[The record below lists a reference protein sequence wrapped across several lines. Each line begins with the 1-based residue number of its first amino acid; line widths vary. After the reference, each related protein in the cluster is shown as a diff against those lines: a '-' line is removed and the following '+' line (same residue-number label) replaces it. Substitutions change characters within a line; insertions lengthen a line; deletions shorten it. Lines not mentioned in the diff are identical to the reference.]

1 MVAIG
6 EKVEH
11 VEIGDFVSA
20 ESHVTCG
27 MCYQCRT
34 GDAHLCPRTQILGVD
49 RDGAFA
55 EFVCVPE
62 KVIWHND
69 RRKISPEVAALQE
82 PFGNA
87 VFATLNQDITG
98 KSVAVLGCGPIG
110 LFSVGIARASGAS
123 YVYATDLNETRLAL
137 AKAMGATETFNPRDG
152 KGEMQKRLVE
162 ANNGLGIDV
171 ILEMSGSPISINT
184 AFRAA
189 RNGGTVVLFGIPA
202 NPVEIDVAEHMIF
215 KNLQVTALNG
225 RRIFDTWYK
234 TRWLLANGV
243 VDLKPLITRTI
254 TLSQVDEFMPMLES
268 GDACKL
274 VLKPEHTRPS
284 AVERREVPREVDD
297 QPVHGTVTHR

>member
-1 MVAIG
+1 M
-6 EKVEH
+6 
-11 VEIGDFVSA
+11 
-20 ESHVTCG
+20 
-27 MCYQCRT
+27 
-34 GDAHLCPRTQILGVD
+34 
-49 RDGAFA
+49 
-55 EFVCVPE
+55 
-62 KVIWHND
+62 
-69 RRKISPEVAALQE
+69 
-82 PFGNA
+82 
-87 VFATLNQDITG
+87 
-98 KSVAVLGCGPIG
+98 
-110 LFSVGIARASGAS
+110 
-123 YVYATDLNETRLAL
+123 
-137 AKAMGATETFNPRDG
+137 
-152 KGEMQKRLVE
+152 
-162 ANNGLGIDV
+162 
-171 ILEMSGSPISINT
+171 
-184 AFRAA
+184 
-189 RNGGTVVLFGIPA
+189 LFGIPA